1 MQRAGRA
8 GGAFF
13 PRRLLLQVAHGKPRQ
28 GREEA
33 TMKVIIMCGG
43 KGTRLREETSIKP
56 KPMVEIGGRP
66 VLWHIMSIYA
76 RFGFKDFILP
86 LGYKGE
92 VIKQYFHDYNIRNT
106 DFSVDLKSGR
116 ITTYPNHIED
126 WRITLCDTGQ
136 ETLKG
141 GRLKRVAKYI
151 DTDRFMVTYG
161 DGVADIDLNRLLE
174 FHAQSGVIG
183 TFTGVRMPS
192 RFGTVR
198 TDAAGEILSW
208 EEKPLLDEYINCGFF
223 VFKRQFLDYLSEDES
238 CDLEKEPL
246 QRLAAE
252 GQLSMYPH
260 PGQWQCMDT
269 LRDSIKLNE
278 LWDNGQA
285 FWV

>member
-1 MQRAGRA
+1 MQ
-8 GGAFF
+8 
-13 PRRLLLQVAHGKPRQ
+13 
-28 GREEA
+28 
-33 TMKVIIMCGG
+33 TIIMCGG
-43 KGTRLREETSIKP
+43 KGTRLREETAIKP

-66 VLWHIMSIYA
+66 ILWHIMNIYS
-76 RFGFKDFILP
+76 RFGYRDFVLP

-92 VIKQYFHDYNIRNT
+92 VIKEYFYAYRSRNS
-106 DFSVDLKSGR
+106 DFTVNLKSGELS
-116 ITTYPNHIED
+116 YHPGYVED
-126 WRITLCDTGQ
+126 WRVTLCDTGA

-141 GRLKRVAKYI
+141 ARLKRVAKYI
-151 DTDRFMVTYG
+151 EGERFMVTYG
-161 DGVADIDLNRLLE
+161 DGLADIDLEALLE
-174 FHAQSGVIG
+174 FHKKSGTIG

-198 TDAAGEILSW
+198 TASDGKIISW

-223 VFKRQFLDYLSEDES
+223 VFERKFLDYLSEDEA

-246 QRLAAE
+246 QQLASE

-278 LWDNGQA
+278 LWDQGRA
-285 FWV
+285 FWA

>member
-1 MQRAGRA
+1 
-8 GGAFF
+8 
-13 PRRLLLQVAHGKPRQ
+13 
-28 GREEA
+28 
-33 TMKVIIMCGG
+33 MKVIIMCGG
-43 KGTRLREETSIKP
+43 KGTRLREETSVKP

-106 DFSVDLKSGR
+106 DFTVELKSGT
-116 ITTYPNHIED
+116 ITAHPGHIED
-126 WRITLCDTGQ
+126 WRVTLCDTGQ

-141 GRLKRVAKYI
+141 GRIKRVAKHI
-151 DTDRFMVTYG
+151 DSDRFMVTYG
-161 DGVADIDLNRLLE
+161 DGVADIDLNKLLE
-174 FHAQSGVIG
+174 FHEQSGTIG

-192 RFGTVR
+192 RFGAVR
-198 TDAAGEILSW
+198 TDAAGKILSW
-208 EEKPLLDEYINCGFF
+208 EEKPVLNEYINCGFF
-223 VFKRQFLDYLSEDES
+223 VFERRFLDYLSEDEN

-246 QRLAAE
+246 QQLAAE

-269 LRDSIKLNE
+269 LRDSLKLNE
-278 LWDNGQA
+278 LWDSGRA

>member
-1 MQRAGRA
+1 
-8 GGAFF
+8 
-13 PRRLLLQVAHGKPRQ
+13 
-28 GREEA
+28 
-33 TMKVIIMCGG
+33 MCGG
-43 KGTRLREETSIKP
+43 KGTRLREETEFKP

-76 RFGFKDFILP
+76 RHGFKDFVLP

-92 VIKQYFHDYNIRNT
+92 VIKKYFYDYNIRNT
-106 DFSVDLKSGR
+106 DFTVNLKNGEVA
-116 ITTYPNHIED
+116 THGGTCED

-141 GRLKRVAKYI
+141 ARIKRVARHI

-161 DGVADIDLNRLLE
+161 DGVADINLDKLIE
-174 FHAQSGVIG
+174 FHKKSGKIG

-192 RFGTVR
+192 RFGTVT
-198 TDAAGEILSW
+198 TDEQGSILSW
-208 EEKPLLDEYINCGFF
+208 EEKPVLNEYINCGFF
-223 VFKRQFLDYLSEDES
+223 VFKREFLEYLSEDES

-269 LRDSIKLNE
+269 LRDSQKLNA
-278 LWDNGQA
+278 LWDKGEA
-285 FWV
+285 FWR